1 MFIDKP
7 QTAHDKPPAVVAV
20 PIGASQPSSVMPT
33 VDSQPSPAE
42 ILHKL
47 VRHMGIDI
55 SKLKE
60 SPDDSELRDISNRQ
74 GAEWESCATKLGLS
88 LGDID
93 DIKTDYKMVKEQRFS
108 ALALWKQ
115 RQSFMATYNV
125 LVEVFISLQRV
136 DLAEYV
142 CKCTIDL

>member
-20 PIGASQPSSVMPT
+20 PIGDSQPSIVMPT

-42 ILHKL
+42 IFHKL
-47 VRHMGIDI
+47 VHHVGIDI
-55 SKLKE
+55 SKLTE
-60 SPDDSELRDISNRQ
+60 SPDDNKLRDISDHQ

-88 LGDID
+88 LGDIN
-93 DIKTDYKMVKEQRFS
+93 DIKTDHNMVKEQRFR

-115 RQSFMATYNV
+115 RQSFMATYKV
-125 LVEVFISLQRV
+125 LVEVFISLKHV
-136 DLAEYV
+136 DLAKYV
-142 CKCTIDL
+142 CELLK

>member
-1 MFIDKP
+1 
-7 QTAHDKPPAVVAV
+7 
-20 PIGASQPSSVMPT
+20 MPT

-47 VRHMGIDI
+47 VHHVGIDI
-55 SKLKE
+55 SKLTV
-60 SPDDSELRDISNRQ
+60 SPDDNKLRDISDHQ

-93 DIKTDYKMVKEQRFS
+93 DIKTDHYKMVKEQRFR

-115 RQSFMATYNV
+115 RQSFMATYKV
-125 LVEVFISLQRV
+125 LVEVFIYLKHV
-136 DLAEYV
+136 DLAKYV
-142 CKCTIDL
+142 CELLK